1 MDLPPT
7 FVHVDKTPLL
17 ILTKIRYCP
26 RPLIQGNFR
35 NKFSRQNQGLPII
48 EQKKEDNKFF
58 INAFH
63 SSKSKN
69 KSTIRGHKNSDFC
82 LQLKE
87 RKDEKKHKK
96 SREDR
101 II

>member
-1 MDLPPT
+1 L
-7 FVHVDKTPLL
+7 
-17 ILTKIRYCP
+17 
-26 RPLIQGNFR
+26 
-35 NKFSRQNQGLPII
+35 NK
-48 EQKKEDNKFF
+48 KKEDNKFF

>member
-1 MDLPPT
+1 MH
-7 FVHVDKTPLL
+7 FK
-17 ILTKIRYCP
+17 
-26 RPLIQGNFR
+26 
-35 NKFSRQNQGLPII
+35 
-48 EQKKEDNKFF
+48 
-58 INAFH
+58 

-101 II
+101 MYNTKSLILEFTIVFFYIFLQKTDKKLQKMTTF